1 VERGGKRRGIF
12 TPFHADGTGRGSHQ
26 AAAAALVY
34 DDHDGDVR
42 PRRVIVVGLALV
54 VSLGLWQAE
63 QRAHEPAHGG
73 RAEPELVEGKR
84 TGSSTGANRALTTRR
99 DRVAT
104 TPPPLGVLKVLE
116 RESAPPGCA
125 DSRGVPSRG
134 QMASPERVAVTFLFY
149 DVVPR
154 RGKAERFEI
163 RVVPFGG
170 FFISLNTQIDY
181 KRDNNV
187 FIEEDA
193 CYFNS

>member
-1 VERGGKRRGIF
+1 MRSGSRASGRPEKRESDVERGGKRRGIF

-99 DRVAT
+99 NRVAT
-104 TPPPLGVLKVLE
+104 TPPPLRVLKVLE
-116 RESAPPGCA
+116 RERS
-125 DSRGVPSRG
+125 SRVRRLTRRRPRAARWRVPKGLPSLFFF
-134 QMASPERVAVTFLFY
+134 MTSSLVAGS
-149 DVVPR
+149 
-154 RGKAERFEI
+154 GKI

-170 FFISLNTQIDY
+170 FLFP
-181 KRDNNV
+181 
-187 FIEEDA
+187 
-193 CYFNS
+193 